1 MFILTL
7 FDIMPREISQAKKDK
22 YCVVSAMCEIE
33 KKTNKQTNIKT
44 ERDNGDYQ
52 RMDRVGGKYK
62 CCLGYKLAM
71 SSK

>member
-1 MFILTL
+1 MFILIS
-7 FDIMPREISQAKKDK
+7 FNIMPSEISQAKKDK

-33 KKTNKQTNIKT
+33 KKQTNIKT

-52 RMDRVGGKYK
+52 RMNRVGGKDK